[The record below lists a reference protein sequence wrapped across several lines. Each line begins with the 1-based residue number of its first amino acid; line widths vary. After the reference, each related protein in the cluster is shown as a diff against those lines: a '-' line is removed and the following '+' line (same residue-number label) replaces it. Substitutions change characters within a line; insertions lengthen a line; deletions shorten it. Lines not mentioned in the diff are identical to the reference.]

1 MVDITVGTDRIV
13 TESDLGDD
21 DAGKWSF
28 YMGVDRIAGK
38 DEERWQK
45 RGRAVV
51 KRYRDERPER
61 SGQHRMNILWS
72 NVQTLIPTLYARTP
86 KADVQRRFLDQDDTG
101 RLASILL
108 ERAISY
114 SLDNSGF
121 DAVMEAVV
129 QDRLLPGRGVARV
142 MYIPHFGDPIAS
154 EEFAD
159 TEEAGTDIDNPGDQ
173 GEPAREVDYEEAI
186 ATYVY
191 WEDYREG
198 PARTWREVP
207 WVRYSAFM
215 TRDELVKRFG
225 KKGKTVN
232 LDHTPRGAG
241 DDKEK
246 QPPDIFKK
254 AQVFEFWDKTKGRVI
269 WLAPGT
275 PDVIL
280 DDIEDPLKLPDFFPS
295 PDPLLATTTTDKRI
309 PVPDYTEYQD
319 QADELDTLTARID
332 TLTRALKVSG
342 IYPASIKQSLQQLV
356 GNGTEN
362 MLIPIEDWTAFSDKG
377 GLSNAIQ
384 WMPIK
389 EVADTLIQLYAARDK
404 TKELLYEITG
414 IGDIMRGQTNPNETM
429 GAQQL
434 KANFS
439 TRRIQPQQRAVGR
452 VARDLIRLIGGVV
465 AEHFSPQTISM
476 ITGYPQLAPV
486 PQVPPPPPQFLP
498 GAPPQMNA
506 PQQPAQPGMPN
517 GMMQMQPN
525 PAFQQWQQAQQ
536 AAQQVMEANAMKQQ
550 QFDAACKLMRDD
562 GVRGFKL
569 DIEADSTIAP
579 DEQAEKQAR
588 VEFLQQI
595 VPLLQTIV
603 PLAQGNPPLAEMASE
618 VAMFAIRGFRV
629 ARTLEEAFENGLKAI
644 AKMPPVPPKGAGKAG
659 PDPQVEQAKIAADV
673 HDTQVQAQTDTQV
686 AAMKAQTDQAAVAQ
700 KAQQAA
706 EEMEIARQRAASE
719 QDHNQADLMMRT
731 AEMHQRGIL
740 EAARTLKTEASSTNG
755 LT

>member
-1 MVDITVGTDRIV
+1 MVDISVGTDRIV
-13 TESDLGDD
+13 TEADLGDD

-28 YMGVDRIAGK
+28 YMGMDRIAAK
-38 DEERWQK
+38 EEDKWSK

-51 KRYRDERPER
+51 KRYRDER
-61 SGQHRMNILWS
+61 GANGGGHRMNVLWS

-101 RLASILL
+101 RLASMLL

-142 MYIPHFGDPIAS
+142 MYIPHFGDPIPA

-159 TEEAGTDIDNPGDQ
+159 DEQDGVDVDNPGDKAAD
-173 GEPAREVDYEEAI
+173 PAREVVYEEAI
-186 ATYVY
+186 ATYIY

-207 WVRYSAFM
+207 WVRYRAFM
-215 TRDELVKRFG
+215 TRDELTERFG
-225 KKGKTVN
+225 NAGKTIN
-232 LDHTPRGAG
+232 LDFTPKGVG
-241 DDKEK
+241 EEKDK

-254 AQVFEFWDKTKGRVI
+254 AEVYEFWDKIKGRVI

-319 QADELDTLTARID
+319 QAQELDTLTARID
-332 TLTRALKVSG
+332 TLTRALKLSG
-342 IYPASIKQSLQQLV
+342 IYPGQQKQVLQQLIDE
-356 GNGTEN
+356 GTEN
-362 MLIPIEDWTAFSDKG
+362 KLIPVEDWQALQDKG
-377 GLSNAIQ
+377 GLGNFIQ

-404 TKELLYEITG
+404 TKDLLYEITG

-439 TRRIQPQQRAVGR
+439 TRRIQPQQRAVAR
-452 VARDLIRLIGGVV
+452 VARDLIRLLAGVV

-476 ITGYPQLAPV
+476 ITGYPQLQPV
-486 PQVPPPPPQFLP
+486 PQVPPPPPQMIP
-498 GAPPQMNA
+498 GPPQA
-506 PQQPAQPGMPN
+506 PQPGQMPGQPAMA
-517 GMMQMQPN
+517 PN
-525 PAFQQWQQAQQ
+525 PAFQQWQQAMQ
-536 AAQQVMEANAMKQQ
+536 AAQQVQQ
-550 QFDAACKLMRDD
+550 QNQQNQAAFDAACKLIRDD

-579 DEQAEKQAR
+579 DENAEKQAR

-595 VPLLQTIV
+595 VPLLQQIV

-629 ARTLEEAFENGLKAI
+629 ARTLEEAFENGFKAI

-659 PDPQVEQAKIAADV
+659 PDPQLEQAKIAAGV
-673 HDTQVQAQTDTQV
+673 HDTQVRAQTDTQV
-686 AAMKAQTDQAAVAQ
+686 AAAKAQTDQAAIAQ
-700 KAQQAA
+700 KAQAANDQMQMEQMKAQAEDQHA
-706 EEMEIARQRAASE
+706 
-719 QDHNQADLMMRT
+719 QADLMMRT
-731 AEMHQRGIL
+731 AEMHQRGEL
-740 EAARTLKTEASSTNG
+740 EMARTLKTEASSAEG
-755 LT
+755 LK

>member
-1 MVDITVGTDRIV
+1 MVDVSVATDRIV
-13 TESDLGDD
+13 TEADLGDD

-28 YMGVDRIAGK
+28 WMGMDKIAGK
-38 DEERWQK
+38 EEDKWSK

-51 KRYRDERPER
+51 KRYRDDRGQTG
-61 SGQHRMNILWS
+61 GQHRFNILWS

-121 DAVMEAVV
+121 DAVMEAIV

-154 EEFAD
+154 DEFDAA
-159 TEEAGTDIDNPGDQ
+159 EAEGVDVDNPGDKPVD
-173 GEPAREVDYEEAI
+173 PAREVVYEEAI

-207 WVRYSAFM
+207 WVRYRAFM
-215 TRDELVKRFG
+215 TREELVERFG

-232 LDHTPRGAG
+232 LDFTPRGAG
-241 DDKEK
+241 EDKEK

-254 AQVFEFWDKTKGRVI
+254 AEIYEFWDKLKGRVV

-280 DDIEDPLKLPDFFPS
+280 DDIEDPLKLQDFFPS
-295 PDPLLATTTTDKRI
+295 PDPLLSTTTTDKRI
-309 PVPDYTEYQD
+309 PVPDYVEYQD
-319 QADELDTLTARID
+319 QAQELDTLTARID
-332 TLTRALKVSG
+332 TLTRALKLSG
-342 IYPASIKQSLQQLV
+342 IYPGQQKQVLQQLV
-356 GNGTEN
+356 DEGTEN
-362 MLIPIEDWTAFSDKG
+362 KLIPVEDWAAFQDKG
-377 GLSNAIQ
+377 GLANFIQ

-389 EVADTLIQLYAARDK
+389 EVAETLIQLYAAREK
-404 TKELLYEITG
+404 TKDLLYEITG

-439 TRRIQPQQRAVGR
+439 TRRIQPQQRAVAR
-452 VARDLIRLIGGVV
+452 MARDLIRLLAGVIS
-465 AEHFSPQTISM
+465 EHFSPQTISM
-476 ITGYPQLAPV
+476 ITGYPQLQPV
-486 PQVPPPPPQFLP
+486 PQVPPPPPQALP
-498 GAPPQMNA
+498 GPPQA
-506 PQQPAQPGMPN
+506 PGQPPSQ
-517 GMMQMQPN
+517 QPN
-525 PAFQQWQQAQQ
+525 PAFQQWQQAMQ
-536 AAQQVMEANAMKQQ
+536 AAQQVVQQ
-550 QFDAACKLMRDD
+550 NNQNQAAFDAACKLIRED

-595 VPLLQTIV
+595 VPLLQQIV

-629 ARTLEEAFENGLKAI
+629 ARTLEEAFENGFKAI

-659 PDPQVEQAKIAADV
+659 PDPQVEQAKISADV
-673 HDTQVQAQTDTQV
+673 HDTQVRAQTDTAV
-686 AAMKAQTDQAAVAQ
+686 AAAKAQTDQAAIAQ
-700 KAQQAA
+700 KAQQANA
-706 EEMEIARQRAASE
+706 EMQMEQMKAQAEAE
-719 QDHNQADLMMRT
+719 HNQADLMIRT
-731 AEMHQRGIL
+731 AELHQRGQL
-740 EAARTLKTEASSTNG
+740 EMARTLKTEASTAQG